1 MFALFFLGV
10 LASGWLHWG
19 PIAGGSFL
27 IGCVAAALRTKPRDL
42 LTVVVSPP
50 LLFLCAVL
58 CGKAL
63 TATGNAFVS
72 VTEGTALTLA
82 NVAPWLFA
90 GVILALIIA
99 WARGLHQC
107 VRDLRMEL
115 RPELA
120 RLQRGPRPSR
130 PGSPPGDDS
139 SPSWD

>member
-1 MFALFFLGV
+1 MFAVFFLGV

-19 PIAGGSFL
+19 PAAGGSFL
-27 IGCVAAALRTKPRDL
+27 IGCMAAALRTKRRDL

-50 LLFLCAVL
+50 LLFFGAVL
-58 CGKAL
+58 CVKAL
-63 TATGNAFVS
+63 TATGNALVS
-72 VTEGTALTLA
+72 VTEGTTLTLA

-90 GVILALIIA
+90 GVILGLIIA
-99 WARGLHQC
+99 LARGLHQC
-107 VRDLRMEL
+107 VRDLRADL

-130 PGSPPGDDS
+130 PGSPSRDDS